1 MCNHDNYKKNGK
13 DRYGKQRYI
22 CKSCGSTMQENY
34 SLRDKRNRLDREKD
48 LKLYQKLVEG
58 KSCRVIGKELSCSK
72 DTVNKRLKKL
82 QEELIYFLLHNPNT
96 TFNQVCEGLLMESSL
111 VERCLMNMVR
121 SIEVEK
127 HTLLAS

>member
-1 MCNHDNYKKNGK
+1 
-13 DRYGKQRYI
+13 
-22 CKSCGSTMQENY
+22 MQENY

-58 KSCRVIGKELSCSK
+58 KSCRVIGRELDCSK
-72 DTVNKRLKKL
+72 DTVGKRVENLKH
-82 QEELIYFLLHNPNT
+82 EIIYFLVHNPYA
-96 TFNQVCEGLLMESSL
+96 TFNQVCEGLLMEPSL

-127 HTLLAS
+127 YTLLAS